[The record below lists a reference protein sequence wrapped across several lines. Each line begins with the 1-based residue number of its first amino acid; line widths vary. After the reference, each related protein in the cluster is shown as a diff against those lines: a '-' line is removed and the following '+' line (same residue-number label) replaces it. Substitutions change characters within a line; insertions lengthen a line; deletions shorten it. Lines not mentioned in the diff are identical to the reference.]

1 MFRTLLAKEFREQ
14 WRTWK
19 MIVFLAVFLI
29 TGIISPVLAKYTPEL
44 LKSIPNLPA
53 GLADFIPAPTVADSV
68 AQYLKN
74 TEQFGILLVILLTM
88 GVMAQEKER
97 GTAAM
102 LITKPVSRSAVILAK
117 WLTGMTILLAG
128 LIVDGIA
135 CLAYTFVLFEPL
147 PFGAFW
153 IMNLLLFVTLGVYL
167 SVALMASTL
176 ARSQTIAAAGAFG
189 GLVVLIILGSLPRV
203 SDYMPGQLANWGSSL
218 VLKGDITPAWPA
230 LGIAAGIILL
240 ALLIACWHFE
250 REEI

>member
-44 LKSIPNLPA
+44 LKMIPNLPA
-53 GLADFIPAPTVADSV
+53 GLANIIPTPTLADSV

-102 LITKPVSRSAVILAK
+102 LLTKPVSRSAVVLAK
-117 WLTGMTILLAG
+117 WLAGMSIVVAG
-128 LIVDGIA
+128 LIADGLA
-135 CLAYTFVLFEPL
+135 CLAYTAVLFEPI

-153 IMNLLLFVTLGVYL
+153 ALNLLLLVYLGVYL
-167 SVALMASTL
+167 TVALMASTL
-176 ARSQTIAAAGAFG
+176 ARTQTIAAVGGFG
-189 GLVVLIILGSLPRV
+189 GLIVLAILGSIPRL
-203 SDYMPGQLANWGSSL
+203 SDYMPGQLANWGNSL
-218 VLKGDITPAWPA
+218 VLKGDANAWPA
-230 LGIAAGIILL
+230 LGVSAGIIVL
-240 ALLIACWHFE
+240 ALVIACLRFE

>member
-19 MIVFLAVFLI
+19 MIVFMAVFLI

-44 LKSIPNLPA
+44 LKSIPNLPS

-68 AQYLKN
+68 VQYLKN

-102 LITKPVSRSAVILAK
+102 LLTKPVSRSAVILAK

-128 LIVDGIA
+128 LLVDGLA
-135 CLAYTFVLFEPL
+135 CLAYTVVLFEPL
-147 PFGAFW
+147 PLGAFW
-153 IMNLLLFVTLGVYL
+153 TLNLLLFVYLGVYL
-167 SVALMASTL
+167 TVALMASTL
-176 ARSQTIAAAGAFG
+176 ARSQSIAAAGAFG
-189 GLVVLIILGSLPRV
+189 GLIVLLILGSLPRM
-203 SDYMPGQLANWGSSL
+203 SDFMPGRLTAWGTSL
-218 VLKGDITPAWPA
+218 VLKGDITAWPA
-230 LGIAAGIILL
+230 LGIATGIIVL
-240 ALLIACWHFE
+240 ALTMACLRFE

>member
-1 MFRTLLAKEFREQ
+1 MFQTLLAKEFREQ

-29 TGIISPVLAKYTPEL
+29 IGIISPILAKYTPEL

-53 GLADFIPAPTVADSV
+53 GLADFIPAPSVADSV

-102 LITKPVSRSAVILAK
+102 LLSKPVSRSAVILAK
-117 WLTGMTILLAG
+117 WLTGMAILLGG
-128 LIVDGIA
+128 LLVDGLA
-135 CLAYTFVLFEPL
+135 CLAYTLVLFEPL

-167 SVALMASTL
+167 SMALMASAL
-176 ARSQTIAAAGAFG
+176 ARSQSVAAAGAFG
-189 GLVVLIILGSLPRV
+189 GLVVLLVLGSLPRV
-203 SDYMPGQLANWGSSL
+203 SEYMPGQLANWGSSQ
-218 VLKGDITPAWPA
+218 VLKGDVPPAWPA
-230 LGIAAGIILL
+230 LGVALGIILV
-240 ALLIACWHFE
+240 ALLFACLRFE

>member
-1 MFRTLLAKEFREQ
+1 MFQTLLAKEFREQ

-53 GLADFIPAPTVADSV
+53 GLADIIPTPTVADSV

-102 LITKPVSRSAVILAK
+102 LLTKPVSRSAVILAK
-117 WLTGMTILLAG
+117 WLTGMTIVLAG
-128 LIVDGIA
+128 LLVDGLA
-135 CLAYTFVLFEPL
+135 CLAYTVVLFEPL

-153 IMNLLLFVTLGVYL
+153 IMNLLLFVYLGVYL
-167 SVALMASTL
+167 TVALMASTL
-176 ARSQTIAAAGAFG
+176 ARSQVIAASGAFG
-189 GLVVLIILGSLPRV
+189 GLIVLLILGSLPRV
-203 SDYMPGQLANWGSSL
+203 SDYMPGQLATWGGSL
-218 VLKGDITPAWPA
+218 VLKGDLTAWPA
-230 LGIAAGIILL
+230 LGVATGIIVL
-240 ALLIACWHFE
+240 ALVIACLRFE

>member
-29 TGIISPVLAKYTPEL
+29 TGIISPVLAKYTPEI

-53 GLADFIPAPTVADSV
+53 GLADFIPAPTVADSL

-102 LITKPVSRSAVILAK
+102 LLTKPVSRSAVLLAK
-117 WLTGMTILLAG
+117 WLVGMTIVLAG
-128 LIVDGIA
+128 LLVGGLA
-135 CLAYTFVLFEPL
+135 CLAYTVVLFEPL

-153 IMNLLLFVTLGVYL
+153 ILNLFLLIYLGVYL
-167 SVALMASTL
+167 TVALMASTL
-176 ARSQTIAAAGAFG
+176 ARSQSIAAAGAFG
-189 GLVVLIILGSLPRV
+189 GLIVLIILGSLPRV
-203 SDYMPGQLANWGSSL
+203 SDYMPGQLVNWGNSL
-218 VLKGDITPAWPA
+218 VLKGDLTAWPA
-230 LGIAAGIILL
+230 LGLAAVIIVL
-240 ALLIACWHFE
+240 ALLIACLRFE
-250 REEI
+250 QEEI

>member
-1 MFRTLLAKEFREQ
+1 MFRTLFAKEFREQ

-29 TGIISPVLAKYTPEL
+29 TGIISPVLAKYTPEI

-53 GLADFIPAPTVADSV
+53 GLADFIPAPTVADSL

-102 LITKPVSRSAVILAK
+102 LLTKPVSRSAVILAK
-117 WLTGMTILLAG
+117 WLAGMTILLAG
-128 LIVDGIA
+128 LLVDGLA
-135 CLAYTFVLFEPL
+135 CLAYTVVLFEPL

-153 IMNLLLFVTLGVYL
+153 ILNLFLLIYLGVYL
-167 SVALMASTL
+167 TVALMASTL
-176 ARSQTIAAAGAFG
+176 ARSQSIAAAGAFG
-189 GLVVLIILGSLPRV
+189 GLIVLIILGSLPRV
-203 SDYMPGQLANWGSSL
+203 SDYMPGQLVNWGNSL
-218 VLKGDITPAWPA
+218 VLKGDLTAWPA
-230 LGIAAGIILL
+230 LGLAAVIIVL
-240 ALLIACWHFE
+240 ALLIACLRFE
-250 REEI
+250 QEEI